1 VELLEE
7 SREAWGLFIASAT
20 QWRYAG
26 MGGERAGLDYAGVRA
41 VADARGI
48 AWTATLLKQISD
60 FERGALDGFAET
72 ARREAER
79 G

>member
-1 VELLEE
+1 
-7 SREAWGLFIASAT
+7 
-20 QWRYAG
+20 